1 MPANKYLFV
10 TNSLS
15 CGGAERVVSM
25 LASGMA
31 EKGYDVHLIL
41 YKRVKNEYP
50 ISDKVKL
57 HLLPKRNGENKI
69 NYYTRKLSIMR
80 KMIYEISPDII
91 IPFLPDQVNHFFI
104 ASRFMKIPF
113 ISTVRNNPFL
123 YPESKIMRL
132 VGKMIALLST
142 GIFLQTDEQ
151 AEFFPKFAR
160 KKIIVVPNP
169 VSNAL
174 IECDYQRRE
183 SIAEIAT
190 FGRLSA
196 QKNQCLLIQAFA
208 MVYKTNKSLRLSLYG
223 EGEEENNLKS
233 LVKKLGIDDAV
244 TFKGRVSNVA
254 DALMSTDLFI
264 LSSNYEG
271 MPNAL
276 MEAMA
281 VGLPCISTDCPTGP
295 SDLIQNKE
303 NGILI
308 KSNEVGELASAIH
321 YCVENP
327 LFCQEAG
334 RAAKK
339 KVKEEFQ
346 VEIVVEKFIR
356 EINQIIK
363 KRVFK
368 GVFKVKY

>member
-1 MPANKYLFV
+1 MPIKKYLFV

-15 CGGAERVVSM
+15 SGGAERVVSI
-25 LASGMA
+25 LANGIA
-31 EKGYDVHLIL
+31 EEGYDVHLIL
-41 YKRVKNEYP
+41 YERVKNEYP

-69 NYYTRKLSIMR
+69 KYNTHKFLKMR

-91 IPFLPDQVNHFFI
+91 IPFLPDQVNHFFL

-113 ISTVRNNPFL
+113 IFTVRNNPFL
-123 YPESKIMRL
+123 YPESKKMRL
-132 VGKMIALLST
+132 VGKMVALLST
-142 GIFLQTDEQ
+142 GIFLQTKEQ
-151 AEFFPKFAR
+151 TEFFPKFAR
-160 KKIIVVPNP
+160 EKIFVVPNP
-169 VSNAL
+169 VSNDL
-174 IECDYQRRE
+174 IGCNYQKRK

-196 QKNQCLLIQAFA
+196 QKNQRLLIHAFER
-208 MVYKTNKSLRLSLYG
+208 VYKTNKSIRLSLYG
-223 EGEEENNLKS
+223 AGEEENNLEV
-233 LVKKLGIDDAV
+233 LVKSLGIDDVV
-244 TFKGRVSNVA
+244 TFKGRVSNVG
-254 DALMSTDLFI
+254 DALMSTDLFV

-295 SDLIQNKE
+295 RDLIQNKE

-308 KSNEVGELASAIH
+308 KSNNIDELVSAIN

-327 LFCQEAG
+327 LFCQEVG
-334 RAAKK
+334 SAAKK

-346 VEIVVEKFIR
+346 VNIVIDRFIR
-356 EINQIIK
+356 EINQLIEK
-363 KRVFK
+363 MR
-368 GVFKVKY
+368 

>member
-1 MPANKYLFV
+1 MPVKKYLFV

-15 CGGAERVVSM
+15 SGGAERVVSI
-25 LASGMA
+25 LASLLA
-31 EKGYDVHLIL
+31 EKGYEVHLIL
-41 YKRVKNEYP
+41 YVRVENEYP

-57 HLLPKRNGENKI
+57 HLLPKRKGENKI
-69 NYYTRKLSIMR
+69 YYYMRKFSIMR
-80 KMIYEISPDII
+80 KLVDEIRPDII
-91 IPFLPDQVNHFFI
+91 IPFLPDQVNHFYI
-104 ASRFMKIPF
+104 ASRLMNIPF
-113 ISTVRNNPFL
+113 IFTVRNNPFV
-123 YPESKIMRL
+123 YPESNLMRF
-132 VGKMIALLST
+132 VGKMVALLST
-142 GIFLQTDEQ
+142 GIFLQTEEQ
-151 AEFFPKFAR
+151 ADFFPKFVR
-160 KKIIVVPNP
+160 KKIFVVPNP

-183 SIAEIAT
+183 SIEEIAT
-190 FGRLSA
+190 FGRLNT
-196 QKNQCLLIQAFA
+196 QKNHRLLIQAFA
-208 MVYKTNKSLRLSLYG
+208 KVYQTNQSVRLSLYG
-223 EGEEENNLKS
+223 AGEEENSLKE
-233 LVKKLGIDDAV
+233 LVNKLGIENAV
-244 TFKGRVSNVA
+244 SFKGRVANVA
-254 DALMSTDLFI
+254 DALMSTDLFV

-295 SDLIQNKE
+295 KDLIKNME

-308 KSNEVGELASAIH
+308 KSNDVDELASAIH

-346 VEIVVEKFIR
+346 VEMVIDKFIR
-356 EINQIIK
+356 EINQIVK
-363 KRVFK
+363 KHVSK
-368 GVFKVKY
+368 GVFNINY